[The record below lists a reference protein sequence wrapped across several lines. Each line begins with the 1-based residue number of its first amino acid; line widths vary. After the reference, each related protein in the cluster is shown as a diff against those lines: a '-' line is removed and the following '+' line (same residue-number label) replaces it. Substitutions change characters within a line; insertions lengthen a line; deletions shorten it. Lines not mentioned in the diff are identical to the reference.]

1 MPKPQINDANFSS
14 IFTWNKLKKEILN
27 PWTPHTLSLL
37 KNNPDLNEYSMRK
50 TLTEESKVEAQTKLH
65 SPPTKKKEM
74 IDKSFHFENSELLL
88 GFGIEIIFY

>member
-1 MPKPQINDANFSS
+1 MPKPQINDTNFSS
-14 IFTWNKLKKEILN
+14 IFIWNKLKKEILN

-50 TLTEESKVEAQTKLH
+50 TLTEESKFEAPTKLH
-65 SPPTKKKEM
+65 SPPTKTKEM
-74 IDKSFHFENSELLL
+74 TEKSFHFENTELLL